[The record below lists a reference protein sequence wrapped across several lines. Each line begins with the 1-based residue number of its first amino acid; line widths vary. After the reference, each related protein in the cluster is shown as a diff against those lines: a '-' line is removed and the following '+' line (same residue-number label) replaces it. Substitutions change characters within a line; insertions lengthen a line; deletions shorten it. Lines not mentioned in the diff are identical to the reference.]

1 MADDSDERQRMVDL
15 LESQHRFPGPFTF
28 RVVVRPVSRA
38 EVVTAMA
45 AVDDCVVASVDERP
59 SRKGTYL
66 SLRVTAQL
74 ERAEVA
80 LDVYEV
86 LQQLEAVLAV
96 M

>member
-1 MADDSDERQRMVDL
+1 MADESDERQRMVDL
-15 LESQHRFPGPFTF
+15 LESQHTFPGPYTF
-28 RVVVRPVSRA
+28 RVVVRPAARA
-38 EVVTAMA
+38 QVVTVLA
-45 AVDDCVVASVDERP
+45 AVDDCRVVQVDEKP

-66 SLRVTAQL
+66 SVRVTAEL
-74 ERAEVA
+74 ERADVA